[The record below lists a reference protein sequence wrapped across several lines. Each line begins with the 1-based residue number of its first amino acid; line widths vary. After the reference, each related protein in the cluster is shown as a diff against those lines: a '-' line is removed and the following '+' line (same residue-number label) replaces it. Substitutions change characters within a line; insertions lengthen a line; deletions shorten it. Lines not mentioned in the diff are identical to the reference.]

1 MEIPTIYV
9 LYLAGAGFGLVGL
22 GYLRKII
29 KGDYR
34 DSDID
39 EAMTHLEDFDSTDE
53 TATTIAD
60 LIHKLLEKK
69 REED

>member
-9 LYLAGAGFGLVGL
+9 LYLAGVGFSLVGL

-34 DSDID
+34 DSDV
-39 EAMTHLEDFDSTDE
+39 ESAMTHLEDFETDDE
-53 TATTIAD
+53 KASLIAD
-60 LIHKLLEKK
+60 LIRKMLEKK